1 MMACVPLKNSEI
13 TIQNGWLF
21 PRGGEAG
28 KIEILPSSQ
37 ALLSTS
43 RLDVTNCDI
52 MMCTTTCVEKLPHQP
67 RLPDMLKA
75 SLADIERMGC
85 PSLRG
90 GRVGNGKKLD
100 GQRKLKQQLQQ
111 QNGGDDAGFVEVGGR
126 KKAEDNR
133 NSVDKRTVR
142 TLNSLR
148 VLIGIMRPILDNPR
162 RKDEKLIMED
172 GPSISD
178 SSNGKGHQ
186 YLISKNVFSLTASGK
201 VGDIQGAFR
210 RLMCNLFEENIW
222 AKVVEKGEN
231 EQYSLTAG
239 ELVESLL
246 KQEAHPLAKMCLD
259 LPNINLQ
266 AVAKLDTTMVKCFE
280 IQHDEKQY
288 QLQQSINA
296 TVDKLEQHIAK
307 KFRGTALTV
316 YGSCLSGLAIEGSH
330 DVDISV
336 HIPELYDLRQ
346 SFESGHINGDS
357 YAKKMKNILFTI
369 KRCLESSRSNRFE
382 NVFAIHQARVPVVKG
397 IDMDA
402 RNPFSEDGR
411 LHFDLCFLNSI
422 AVVNSSLIREYSLF
436 ENVRVLMLSVKSFAK
451 LNRVASAAD
460 GTASSYTWM
469 VLVIFYLQCL
479 GYVPNLQC
487 PNLLEEHDFE
497 VDPTNPWHAVG
508 GLNTCFL
515 TRDAIRK
522 KNTWKRGCPIVF
534 ETSPSSLLYGFFRFY
549 SGLFPHAA
557 TAVSVR
563 FGDLSLQK
571 ASFQN
576 SSKLW
581 RLCIEDPF
589 ETCESHICHD
599 LGCHIDEAGQKR
611 ISTLLREACG
621 ALKELMECPS
631 VDGDFVPEFMRLVI
645 ADEKKQSSAPKKRG
659 KGKNGARKAKQQND
673 RAKNKGVADKKANE
687 AKKAKKQQGTE
698 RQCAEDEEHSK
709 EK

>member
-1 MMACVPLKNSEI
+1 MTMACVPLKNSEI

-37 ALLSTS
+37 ALLSAT
-43 RLDVTNCDI
+43 RLDVTNCDV
-52 MMCTTTCVEKLPHQP
+52 MVCTTTCVDKLTHQP
-67 RLPDMLKA
+67 KLPDMLKA

-100 GQRKLKQQLQQ
+100 GQRKLKQQIQQ
-111 QNGGDDAGFVEVGGR
+111 QNGDDAGFVEVGGR
-126 KKAEDNR
+126 QPADGDR
-133 NSVDKRTVR
+133 HSVDNRTVR

-148 VLIGIMRPILDNPR
+148 VLIGIIRPILDNPR
-162 RKDEKLIMED
+162 RKDEKLIMKG

-178 SSNGKGHQ
+178 SSKGKGHQ
-186 YLISKNVFSLTASGK
+186 YLISKNVYSCVSSGN
-201 VGDIQGAFR
+201 VGDMQGAFR
-210 RLMCNLFEENIW
+210 KLMCNLLGENIW
-222 AKVVEKGEN
+222 SKVMGKGEN
-231 EQYSLTAG
+231 EKFNLTAG

-246 KQEAHPLAKMCLD
+246 KQEALKHPLAKQCLD

-266 AVAKLDTTMVKCFE
+266 AVAKLDTTLVKCFE
-280 IQHDEKQY
+280 MQHDEKQY
-288 QLQQSINA
+288 QLQQSINS

-307 KFRGTALTV
+307 KFRGAALTV

-357 YAKKMKNILFTI
+357 YAKKMKNILVRRCRRFQHSSPLSNRKCSDKFAI
-369 KRCLESSRSNRFE
+369 KRCLENSRSNRFE
-382 NVFAIHQARVPVVKG
+382 DVFAIHQARVPVVKG
-397 IDMDA
+397 IDLDA
-402 RNPFSEDGR
+402 RNPFSADGR

-451 LNRVASAAD
+451 LNRIASAAD

-497 VDPTNPWHAVG
+497 VDPTNPWHAGECYVHVP
-508 GLNTCFL
+508 TFL
-515 TRDAIRK
+515 TFD
-522 KNTWKRGCPIVF
+522 
-534 ETSPSSLLYGFFRFY
+534 
-549 SGLFPHAA
+549 
-557 TAVSVR
+557 
-563 FGDLSLQK
+563 
-571 ASFQN
+571 
-576 SSKLW
+576 
-581 RLCIEDPF
+581 
-589 ETCESHICHD
+589 
-599 LGCHIDEAGQKR
+599 
-611 ISTLLREACG
+611 
-621 ALKELMECPS
+621 
-631 VDGDFVPEFMRLVI
+631 
-645 ADEKKQSSAPKKRG
+645 
-659 KGKNGARKAKQQND
+659 
-673 RAKNKGVADKKANE
+673 
-687 AKKAKKQQGTE
+687 
-698 RQCAEDEEHSK
+698 
-709 EK
+709 